1 MISQK
6 GRGRPNYPKEE
17 IVMERKVS
25 FSRMSIIV
33 LVVLM
38 QFALAGIFARSAHA
52 SDVDVLINRLVEKG
66 VLTRAD
72 AEAILKET
80 KMEKAEKAETTVT
93 SEKLPSWLDKI
104 SIGGDLRLRYEY
116 RDRQEGSGAGN
127 YNLGRFRY
135 RLHVTGQVMD
145 NLKVVFGLASSS
157 GDPRSQNV
165 TFGTGT
171 GKNGSFAGEPM
182 AIDLAYVQY
191 NPVKTL
197 TLIGG
202 KFGNPIWTPSQLI
215 WDTDIKTEGAAATL
229 DIPAGEGLAFFI
241 NTDFFVLQ
249 TNGDKTPYVFAIQPG
264 VKFDFA
270 SGAHVKLAGTYYNFS
285 KLKGSTPGYSPKT
298 NTYVTDGGLK
308 YDYNMLDA
316 GAEVGFDNLASILPY
331 IGFYGEYVHNPDPS
345 RGNNGY
351 LAGIKFGDKNT
362 KEFGR
367 WKVSY
372 DYRRE
377 GRDAVPDMLPESDF
391 FNGYTDVYGS
401 KATFT
406 FGLGKNIYTALNYF
420 NGHSADTN
428 VTSNKKWDV
437 VQIDMGMSF

>member
-1 MISQK
+1 MKK
-6 GRGRPNYPKEE
+6 GLS
-17 IVMERKVS
+17 VS
-25 FSRMSIIV
+25 KMGVVLIIM
-33 LVVLM
+33 LM
-38 QFALAGIFARSAHA
+38 QFALAGILATPAHA
-52 SDVDVLINRLVEKG
+52 GDVDVLINRLVEKG

-72 AEAILKET
+72 AEAILKEAKT
-80 KMEKAEKAETTVT
+80 EEKGQVVKTAEA
-93 SEKLPSWLDKI
+93 EKLPSWLDKI

-135 RLHVTGQVMD
+135 RLHIAGQVMD

-165 TFGTGT
+165 TFGTGS
-171 GKNGSFAGEPM
+171 GSHGGAFAGEPM

-197 TLIGG
+197 KLLGG

-229 DIPAGEGLAFFI
+229 DIPAGEDLSFFV

-249 TNGDKTPYVFAIQPG
+249 MKGDKTPYLFAIQPG
-264 VKFDFA
+264 VNVKFA
-270 SGAHVKLAGTYYNFS
+270 PGAHLKLAGTYYSFS
-285 KLKGSTPGYSPKT
+285 KLQGNTPAYSPKT
-298 NTYVTDGGLK
+298 NTYTADGLK
-308 YDYNMLDA
+308 YNYNMLDA
-316 GAEVGFDNLASILPY
+316 GAELGFENLADILPY
-331 IGFYGEYVHNPDPS
+331 VALYGEYVHNPDPS
-345 RGNNGY
+345 TSNDGY
-351 LAGIKFGDKNT
+351 LAGIKFGAKKV
-362 KEFGR
+362 KEFGQ

-406 FGLGKNIYTALNYF
+406 FGLSKNIYTALNYF
-420 NGHSADTN
+420 NGHSADTA

-437 VQIDMGMSF
+437 VQLDLGMSF